1 MGTTIGFLT
10 IAVLGL
16 VAAGDVPSWEPPVM
30 WTESSLP
37 EPSGERDFVS
47 RLNLGSLQ
55 VVLEQTMLAD
65 VSRRFGA
72 PVGHRGDAGESVSWV
87 CLLGQ
92 DEEGPWAVWLESGE
106 IHGGA
111 IGAFLL
117 KRRAPAERFDSR
129 CVELAAPVAIP
140 LPIRLDMSRTEVVRL
155 LGQPL
160 AKSGRTEVYS
170 GCQRVKLQPT
180 GAHEAQDFD
189 LCSSLYVRFKGELV
203 EAFAVWRTTTS

>member
-1 MGTTIGFLT
+1 MRTTIGILT
-10 IAVLGL
+10 TAVFVL
-16 VAAGDVPSWEPPVM
+16 VGAADVPSWEPPVM

-37 EPSGERDFVS
+37 EPSVGRDFVS
-47 RLNLGSLQ
+47 KLKVGSLQ

-65 VSRRFGA
+65 VSRQFGA
-72 PVGHRGDAGESVSWV
+72 PVGHRGDAGEAVSWV

-92 DEEGPWAVWLESGE
+92 DQGGPWAVWLESGE

-129 CVELAAPVAIP
+129 CVALAAPVAIP
-140 LPIRLDMSRTEVVRL
+140 LPIRLDMSRTEVVGL
-155 LGQPL
+155 LGQPA
-160 AKSGRTEVYS
+160 AKSGRTELYS

-189 LCSSLYVRFKGELV
+189 LCSSLYVRFKAELL
-203 EAFAVWRTTTS
+203 EAFEVWRTTTS